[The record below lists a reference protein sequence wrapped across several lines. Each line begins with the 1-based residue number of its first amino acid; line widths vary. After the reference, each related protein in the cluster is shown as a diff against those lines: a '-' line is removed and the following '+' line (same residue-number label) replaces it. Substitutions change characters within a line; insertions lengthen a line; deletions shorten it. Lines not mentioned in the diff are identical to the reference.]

1 MTDPLDPDAH
11 PDSVPVEAPAVAP
24 EQAPA
29 APPKESTPAPSR
41 SKVLH
46 FPALGNGTM
55 SEKDE
60 KFWAMLGHLIS
71 LTGAPTVGVG
81 YVAGPLAVYLIKRD
95 QSPFATEHSK
105 ESLNFGILTAIVL
118 IVSAAAGFT
127 AAPCVGWI
135 PGAAALVFN
144 LVYCVQGAVAAK
156 NGEAFRYPINWR
168 IIK

>member
-1 MTDPLDPDAH
+1 MTDPLDSDAH
-11 PDSVPVEAPAVAP
+11 PEPAPVEAPVTAP
-24 EQAPA
+24 EPAPTAPA
-29 APPKESTPAPSR
+29 REATSTQDRPGP
-41 SKVLH
+41 LH

-71 LTGAPTVGVG
+71 LSGAPTAGIG
-81 YVAGPLAVYLIKRD
+81 YVAGPLIAYFIKKD
-95 QSPFATEHSK
+95 QSPFATEHCK
-105 ESLNFGILTAIVL
+105 ESLNFGILTGIVL
-118 IVSAAAGFT
+118 IVSVTAGFT

-144 LVYCVQGAVAAK
+144 LIYCVQGAVAAK

>member
-1 MTDPLDPDAH
+1 MMTDPLDTDAH
-11 PDSVPVEAPAVAP
+11 PDPAPVEAP
-24 EQAPA
+24 EQGSA
-29 APPKESTPAPSR
+29 APPEESTPVPSR
-41 SKVLH
+41 SNVLH

-60 KFWAMLGHLIS
+60 KFWGMFGHLIS

-81 YVAGPLAVYLIKRD
+81 YVAGPLIAYFIKRD

-144 LVYCVQGAVAAK
+144 LIYCVQGAVAAK